1 MVISAWRYP
10 GSGTGGFFS
19 ATNLTI
25 RVSGPICNVGFNN
38 TVLNT
43 FMSNK
48 DNTESPIIRVLVISK
63 GKDQIYSIKKALG
76 ETVYT
81 VKIAGAAPEK
91 DAEMALQ
98 RYVWD
103 LVFVTLDATPPGVM
117 MNYVALAR
125 QKSSTPVLAISSD
138 ANSQDVVQA
147 MSVGVRD
154 VVDLSHQSRLLY
166 VVKREL
172 GDLSERRNHIIAREQ
187 RRHQQKGVTEI
198 RQMEDSMAESVLIE
212 TGSGAM
218 PFKLIPGSKYDM
230 TTNLYSYQYFMTEVG
245 NVLADINEYN
255 EKYAVLYFEFADM
268 NAFRS
273 ELGINASEIMLAEI
287 ATIMHDN
294 IGQLGP
300 IARFSNQVFVV
311 LVAFSSI
318 DAVLEVINAT
328 RSQVSEHMRITLP
341 KRLPQ
346 VSISVGMCMLNR
358 ASETAYQ
365 LLTKAAQACDIARN
379 INQSGVHIY
388 NPEVDAVGNRKA
400 VVQLR
405 DWEREI
411 YQALTDGRFK
421 VIFQMISKIDVGDGD
436 DYELLFRMSDKET
449 GADIMPAEFIVA
461 AEQSGLIVVIDQ
473 WVTSQAINMIADD
486 IAKGRKGKYF
496 IKLSNRTLA
505 SDDFINW
512 LMAEMKKQRIQNNRL
527 VFEINTTE
535 LVKRPIEVHALV
547 RALHRIN
554 CRVVLEYFGTQ
565 KNHMSIIEHFFFDY
579 IKLDRSLTH
588 GIVDDMSRLGMV
600 RSIVAQAKIAGIGTI
615 AEFIEDAKTLSALC
629 NVGVDFIQGHFVQH
643 PGGAMDVSNS

>member
-1 MVISAWRYP
+1 
-10 GSGTGGFFS
+10 
-19 ATNLTI
+19 
-25 RVSGPICNVGFNN
+25 
-38 TVLNT
+38 
-43 FMSNK
+43 MSKK
-48 DNTESPIIRVLVISK
+48 DNTESPVIRVLVISS
-63 GKDQIYSIKKALG
+63 GKDQIVAIKKALG

-81 VKIAGAAPEK
+81 VRIAGAAPEN
-91 DAEMALQ
+91 DAEMALR

-103 LVFVTLDATPPGVM
+103 LVFVSLEGTPPPVM

-125 QKSSTPVLAISSD
+125 QKSSTPVLAIAAD
-138 ANSQDVVQA
+138 VNSQDVIQA

-154 VVDLSHQSRLLY
+154 VVNLAHQSRFLY

-172 GDLSERRNHIIAREQ
+172 GDLSERRNHIIAKGQVRQ
-187 RRHQQKGVTEI
+187 SKSGVTEL
-198 RQMEDSMAESVLIE
+198 RRSEVGLDTSVLIQ
-212 TGSGAM
+212 TDSGAM
-218 PFKLIPGSKYDM
+218 PFQLVPGSKYDM
-230 TTNLYSYQYFMTEVG
+230 TTNLYSYQYFMSEVG
-245 NVLADINEYN
+245 NVLTDIKEYN
-255 EKYAVLYFEFADM
+255 EKYAVLYFELTGM
-268 NAFRS
+268 RTLRS
-273 ELGINASEIMLAEI
+273 VLGINASEIMLAEI

-300 IARFSNQVFVV
+300 IARYSNQVVV
-311 LVAFSSI
+311 ALVAFSSI
-318 DAVLEVINAT
+318 DAVLDVINTT
-328 RSQVSEHMRITLP
+328 RSMISEHMRITLP
-341 KRLPQ
+341 NLMQQ
-346 VSISVGMCMLNR
+346 VPTNVGMCMLNR
-358 ASETAYQ
+358 TSETSYQ
-365 LLTKAAQACDIARN
+365 LLAKAARACDIARN

-388 NPEVDAVGNRKA
+388 NPEVDAVDNGKA
-400 VVQLR
+400 VPQLR

-421 VIFQMISKIDVGDGD
+421 VAFQMISKIDIGDGE
-436 DYELLFRMSDKET
+436 DYELLFRMSEKET

-486 IAKGRKGKYF
+486 IAQGRKGKYF

-512 LMAEMKKQRIQNNRL
+512 LMDELKKQRIQNNRL

-535 LVKRPIEVHALV
+535 MIKRPIEVHALV

-588 GIVDDMSRLGMV
+588 GIIDNAGRLGMV
-600 RSIVAQAKIAGIGTI
+600 RSIVAQAKTAGIGTI
-615 AEFIEDAKTLSALC
+615 AEFIEDAKTLGVLC

-643 PGGAMDVSNS
+643 PGGGVMDISNG